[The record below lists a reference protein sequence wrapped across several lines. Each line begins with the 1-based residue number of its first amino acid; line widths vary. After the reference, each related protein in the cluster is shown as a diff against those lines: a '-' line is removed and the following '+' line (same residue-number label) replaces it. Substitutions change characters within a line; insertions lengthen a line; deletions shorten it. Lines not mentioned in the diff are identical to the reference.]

1 GQCVAHA
8 VWHDGGPV
16 NRSPFPILLV
26 ALLCLAAGP
35 GAAGE
40 PATRRF
46 TLFYTAEVHGTPEP
60 CGCTSDP
67 LGDVARYA
75 SVVRGARKEA
85 GDLLLVDAG
94 GLSFPEGSGSPRE
107 RAGNE
112 LRAAFLG
119 RELGKLGL
127 GACGLAE
134 TDLGAGAAGRSH
146 LT

>member
-1 GQCVAHA
+1 
-8 VWHDGGPV
+8 
-16 NRSPFPILLV
+16 
-26 ALLCLAAGP
+26 
-35 GAAGE
+35 
-40 PATRRF
+40 
-46 TLFYTAEVHGTPEP
+46 
-60 CGCTSDP
+60 
-67 LGDVARYA
+67 
-75 SVVRGARKEA
+75 RGARKEA

-134 TDLGAGAAGRSH
+134 SDLGAGAAGRPH
-146 LT
+146 LTPARQAVNLAAAPEFAPAPSLLRAVGGVQVGVF